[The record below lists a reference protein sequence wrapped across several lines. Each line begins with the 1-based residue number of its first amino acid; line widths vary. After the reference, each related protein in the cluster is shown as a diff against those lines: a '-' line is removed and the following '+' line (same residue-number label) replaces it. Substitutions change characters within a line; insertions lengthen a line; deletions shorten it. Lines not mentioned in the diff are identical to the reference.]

1 VREGRTVF
9 HGPSRAEVSGVFLAV
24 RAQRVLDGT
33 GRAPIERG
41 VVLIENERI
50 KAVGRQADVGLPSGA
65 EVLDCGPHTVLPGL
79 VDAHSHASIV
89 PGLGDQ
95 IGQLRQPPALQLLR
109 AVANLRT
116 DLRSGVT
123 TMRVVGEE
131 HFIDIDLREAIAD
144 GRLPG
149 PRLLVATRPITARNG
164 HGAALTYSDGEDEI
178 RRHIR
183 ENLAAGADL
192 IKLFMTGG
200 VSSKGTAARW
210 YAYSRREVEV
220 AVEEAHRN
228 NKPVAVH
235 AHGGPGVRI
244 CIEAGVDTI
253 EHGKLCEM
261 DDLVEMRHRGT
272 WLVTNN
278 AVSGHP
284 DGIEKGDGHVPSIMA
299 KLHESREKSRENFAA
314 VLESGVRWAL
324 GTDSMHG
331 LMWWE
336 MAKVVEWGADPMD
349 ALRAGT
355 QRAADAIGLGDEA
368 GTLQPG
374 KIADLI
380 SVDGDPLADMTSLR
394 RVGVILQRGQRRD
407 GLSAA

>member
-1 VREGRTVF
+1 MRTGRVAIKA
-9 HGPSRAEVSGVFLAV
+9 GRII
-24 RAQRVLDGT
+24 DGT
-33 GRAPIERG
+33 GRPAIERG
-41 VVLIENERI
+41 IVLIEGERI
-50 KAVGRQADVGLPSGA
+50 TAVGGQA
-65 EVLDCGPHTVLPGL
+65 EVPVPKDAEVVDCATHTLLPGF

-95 IGQLRQPPALQLLR
+95 IGQLRQPPAPQILR
-109 AVANLRT
+109 AVQNLPT

-131 HFIDIDLREAIAD
+131 HFIDVDLRETIAA

-164 HGAALTYSDGEDEI
+164 HGAALTFSDGEDEI

-183 ENLAAGADL
+183 ENVAGGADL
-192 IKLFMTGG
+192 IKVFMTGG

-210 YAYSRREVEV
+210 YAYTPHEVQV
-220 AVEEAHRN
+220 AVDEAHRN

-235 AHGGPGVRI
+235 AHGGPGVAI
-244 CIEAGVDTI
+244 CIDAGVDTI
-253 EHGKLCEM
+253 EHGKLC
-261 DDLVEMRHRGT
+261 DLEDFVAMRKRGT

-284 DGIEKGDGHVPSIMA
+284 DGIEKGDAHVPSIMA
-299 KLHESREKSRENFAA
+299 KLRESRETSRRTFRF
-314 VLESGVRWAL
+314 VLESGVKWAL

-336 MAKVVEWGADPMD
+336 IAQVVEWGADPHD
-349 ALRAGT
+349 AILAATR
-355 QRAADAIGLGDEA
+355 RAAEAIGMGDAVGSLE
-368 GTLQPG
+368 PG
-374 KIADLI
+374 KLADVI
-380 SVDGDPLADMTSLR
+380 SVDGDPLDDVRCLE
-394 RVGVILQRGQRRD
+394 RVGVIFQGGRRRD
-407 GLSAA
+407 TLSLQ

>member
-1 VREGRTVF
+1 M
-9 HGPSRAEVSGVFLAV
+9 FLAIK
-24 RAQRVLDGT
+24 AQRVLDCT
-33 GRAPIERG
+33 GRPPIERG
-41 VVLIENERI
+41 VVLVDGDRI
-50 KAVGRQADVGLPSGA
+50 KAVGRQADVVLPAGT
-65 EVLDCGPHTVLPGL
+65 EVIDCGAQTVLPGL
-79 VDAHSHASIV
+79 VDAHSHASIN

-95 IGQLRQPPALQLLR
+95 IGQLRQPPAPQMLR
-109 AVANLRT
+109 AVRNLRT
-116 DLRSGVT
+116 DLLSGVT

-131 HFIDIDLREAIAD
+131 HFIDIELRQATAD

-149 PRLLVATRPITARNG
+149 PRMLVATRPITARNG
-164 HGAALTYSDGEDEI
+164 HGAALTYSDGEDQI

-183 ENLAAGADL
+183 ENIAAGADL

-210 YAYSRREVEV
+210 YAYSRHEVDV
-220 AVEEAHRN
+220 AVDEAHRN

-244 CIEAGVDTI
+244 CIEAGVDSI

-284 DGIEKGDGHVPSIMA
+284 DGIEKGDAHVPAIMV
-299 KLHESREKSRENFAA
+299 KLRESREKSRENFAA

-324 GTDSMHG
+324 GADSMHG

-336 MAKVVEWGADPMD
+336 IAKVVEWGAGPHD

-355 QRAADAIGLGDEA
+355 QRAAQAIGLGDEA
-368 GTLQPG
+368 GTLEPG
-374 KIADLI
+374 KTADII
-380 SVDGDPLADMTSLR
+380 SVDGDPLKDVACLQ
-394 RVGVILQRGQRRD
+394 RVGLVMQSGRRRD
-407 GLSAA
+407 GLSAE

>member
-1 VREGRTVF
+1 MIAAIKAR
-9 HGPSRAEVSGVFLAV
+9 
-24 RAQRVLDGT
+24 RVVDGT
-33 GRAPIERG
+33 GKVPIEHG
-41 VVLIENERI
+41 VVLIEGDRI
-50 KAVGRQADVGLPSGA
+50 KAVGRQADVAIPQGA
-65 EVLDCGPHTVLPGL
+65 HIIDCGNQTVLPGF

-95 IGQLRQPPALQLLR
+95 IGQLRQPQAPQLIR
-109 AVANLRT
+109 AVRNLRT

-131 HFIDIDLREAIAD
+131 YFIDVDLRDAIAAGD
-144 GRLPG
+144 LPG
-149 PRLLVATRPITARNG
+149 PRLKVATRPITARNG
-164 HGAALTYSDGEDEI
+164 HGAALTFSDGEDEI
-178 RRHIR
+178 RRHVR
-183 ENLAAGADL
+183 ENVARGADL

-210 YAYSRREVEV
+210 YAYSRHEVDV

-253 EHGKLCEM
+253 EHGKLCEL
-261 DDLVEMRHRGT
+261 DDLVEMRRRNI

-278 AVSGHP
+278 AVGGHP
-284 DGIEKGDGHVPSIMA
+284 EGIEKGDGHVPSIMA
-299 KLHESREKSRENFAA
+299 KLRESREKSRENFTA
-314 VLESGVRWAL
+314 VRESGVKWAL

-336 MAKVVEWGADPMD
+336 IAKVVEWGADPHD
-349 ALRAGT
+349 AILAAT
-355 QRAADAIGLGDEA
+355 YRAAEAIGMSDDVGSLEA
-368 GTLQPG
+368 GKL
-374 KIADLI
+374 ADVV
-380 SVDGDPLADMTSLR
+380 SVDGDPLYDIAC
-394 RVGVILQRGQRRD
+394 LQRVRLVVQGGQRVD
-407 GLSAA
+407 TLTAS

>member
-1 VREGRTVF
+1 MG
-9 HGPSRAEVSGVFLAV
+9 GMFLAIK
-24 RAQRVLDGT
+24 AQRVLDGT
-33 GRAPIERG
+33 GRPPIERG
-41 VVLIENERI
+41 VVLVEGDRIE
-50 KAVGRQADVGLPSGA
+50 AVGRQADVAVPAGA
-65 EVLDCGPHTVLPGL
+65 EVIDCGAQTVLPGL
-79 VDAHSHASIV
+79 VDAHSHASIN

-95 IGQLRQPPALQLLR
+95 IGQLKQPPAPQMVR
-109 AVANLRT
+109 AVRNLRT
-116 DLRSGVT
+116 DLLSGVT

-131 HFIDIDLREAIAD
+131 HFIDVELREAIAA

-149 PRLLVATRPITARNG
+149 PRLVVATRPITARNG

-178 RRHIR
+178 RKHIR
-183 ENLAAGADL
+183 ENIAAGADL

-200 VSSKGTAARW
+200 VSSKGTASRW
-210 YAYSRREVEV
+210 YAYSRHEVEV
-220 AVEEAHRN
+220 AVDEAHRN
-228 NKPVAVH
+228 SKPVAVH
-235 AHGGPGVRI
+235 AHGGPGVKI
-244 CIEAGVDTI
+244 CIEAGVDSI

-284 DGIEKGDGHVPSIMA
+284 DGIEKGDAHVPSIMA
-299 KLHESREKSRENFAA
+299 KLMESREKSRENFAA

-336 MAKVVEWGADPMD
+336 IAKVVEWGADPHD

-355 QRAADAIGLGDEA
+355 QRAAQAIGLGDET
-368 GTLQPG
+368 GTLEPG
-374 KIADLI
+374 KSADVI
-380 SVDGDPLADMTSLR
+380 SVDGDPSKDVACLQ
-394 RVGVILQRGQRRD
+394 RVGLVLQGGRRRD
-407 GLSAA
+407 GLSAE

>member
-1 VREGRTVF
+1 MG
-9 HGPSRAEVSGVFLAV
+9 GMFLAIK
-24 RAQRVLDGT
+24 AQRVLDGT
-33 GRAPIERG
+33 GRPPIERG
-41 VVLIENERI
+41 VVLVEGDRI
-50 KAVGRQADVGLPSGA
+50 TAVGRQADVAIPAGA
-65 EVLDCGPHTVLPGL
+65 EVIDCGAQTVLPGL
-79 VDAHSHASIV
+79 VDAHSHASIN

-95 IGQLRQPPALQLLR
+95 IGQLKQPPAPQMLR
-109 AVANLRT
+109 AVRNLRT
-116 DLRSGVT
+116 DLLSGVT

-131 HFIDIDLREAIAD
+131 HFIDVELREAIAA

-149 PRLLVATRPITARNG
+149 PRLVVATRPITARNG
-164 HGAALTYSDGEDEI
+164 HGAALTYSDGEDQI

-183 ENLAAGADL
+183 ENIAAGADL

-200 VSSKGTAARW
+200 VSSKATAARW
-210 YAYSRREVEV
+210 YAYSRHEVEV
-220 AVEEAHRN
+220 AVDEAHRN

-244 CIEAGVDTI
+244 CIEAGVDSI

-284 DGIEKGDGHVPSIMA
+284 DGIEKGDAHVPSIMA
-299 KLHESREKSRENFAA
+299 KLVESREKSRENFAA
-314 VLESGVRWAL
+314 VLESGVKWAL

-336 MAKVVEWGADPMD
+336 IAKVVEWGADPHD

-355 QRAADAIGLGDEA
+355 QRAAQAIGLGDET
-368 GTLQPG
+368 GTLEPG
-374 KIADLI
+374 KAADVI
-380 SVDGDPLADMTSLR
+380 SVDGDPLNDAACLR
-394 RVGVILQRGQRRD
+394 RVGLVLQGGRRRD
-407 GLSAA
+407 GLSAE

>member
-1 VREGRTVF
+1 MFTAITAR
-9 HGPSRAEVSGVFLAV
+9 
-24 RAQRVLDGT
+24 RVIDAT
-33 GRAPIERG
+33 GRPPIDHG
-41 VVLIENERI
+41 VVVIEGERI
-50 KAVGRQADVGLPSGA
+50 KSVGRQGDVPIPDGA
-65 EVLDCGPHTVLPGL
+65 TVIDCGAHTVLPGF
-79 VDAHSHASIV
+79 VDAHSHASII

-95 IGQLRQPPALQLLR
+95 IGQLRQPPGPKMLR
-109 AVANLRT
+109 AVHNLRT

-131 HFIDIDLREAIAD
+131 HFIDVDLRAAIAE

-149 PRLLVATRPITARNG
+149 PRLLVATRPVTARNG
-164 HGAALTYSDGEDEI
+164 HGAALTFSDGADEI
-178 RRHIR
+178 RKTIR
-183 ENLAAGADL
+183 ENVAMGADL

-210 YAYSRREVEV
+210 YAYSRAEVEV

-235 AHGGPGVRI
+235 AHGGPGLRI

-253 EHGKLCEM
+253 EHGKLCDL
-261 DDLVEMRHRGT
+261 DDLVEMRRRGT

-284 DGIEKGDGHVPSIMA
+284 DGIEKGDAHVPAIMA
-299 KLHESREKSRENFAA
+299 KLHESREKSRENFSA

-331 LMWWE
+331 LIWWE
-336 MAKVVEWGADPMD
+336 IAKVVEWGADPHD
-349 ALRAGT
+349 ALLAATR
-355 QRAADAIGLGDEA
+355 RAAEAVGMGDEV
-368 GTLQPG
+368 GSLEPG
-374 KIADLI
+374 KRADVI
-380 SVDGDPLADMTSLR
+380 SVDGNPLTDVACLR
-394 RVGVILQRGQRRD
+394 RVGVILQGGHRRD
-407 GLSAA
+407 TLSEQ